1 MSLRQIVYELHML
14 LERAGERS
22 PDVLVGHSYG
32 GWLVRLYEM
41 TYPSEI
47 IGLVLVEPGVDDPW
61 RMMADGKLV
70 RSSDLV
76 TGWPIPAVKIAGPLL
91 ISDIPL
97 PALQQMRAGLAEASR
112 QANEPP
118 RDKLP
123 LDAQRMRTWAL
134 GQLGHV
140 AAAVNPVEHEE
151 LAALRAEQAKGKY
164 PLGDLPLVV
173 ITRGM
178 PEENGPNAQALEDE
192 HRRNHAGLP
201 LSRAAGSKSSRLRV
215 VITSSLMNRNSSS
228 KAFNRCYQRR
238 ENDHL
243 QV

>member
-1 MSLRQIVYELHML
+1 VPVNTKTRQRQQQQRWNGRGGTASKMSLRQIVYELHML

-76 TGWPIPAVKIAGPLL
+76 TGWPIPAVKIALPLL

-97 PALQQMRAGLAEASR
+97 PGLAADAGR
-112 QANEPP
+112 TGGGEPP
-118 RDKLP
+118 
-123 LDAQRMRTWAL
+123 
-134 GQLGHV
+134 G
-140 AAAVNPVEHEE
+140 E
-151 LAALRAEQAKGKY
+151 
-164 PLGDLPLVV
+164 
-173 ITRGM
+173 
-178 PEENGPNAQALEDE
+178 
-192 HRRNHAGLP
+192 
-201 LSRAAGSKSSRLRV
+201 
-215 VITSSLMNRNSSS
+215 
-228 KAFNRCYQRR
+228 
-238 ENDHL
+238 
-243 QV
+243 